1 MDKKKSNLKTL
12 SVKISEELFDKLTD
26 KQYELRTSKSD
37 LVRRILEDYIK
48 KHDAEP

>member
-26 KQYELRTSKSD
+26 KQYELRTNKSD

-48 KHDAEP
+48 KHEGDV